1 MKTSLC
7 FGFLAVRDERVISHA
22 GYRNAYTWAEQKEG
36 EKCKHVTEPGGDQCP
51 QTQLADKQPWTHKLN
66 AAKHRGCY
74 VIYLFF
80 NTVSSVLFIL
90 FHPSPHSPIC
100 LLTIHHL
107 NHFIRQPTSCIFFSA
122 MTATELKRFISILIS
137 TLWL

>member
-22 GYRNAYTWAEQKEG
+22 GYRNAYSDTFPPPGLNKG

-90 FHPSPHSPIC
+90 FHPSPHSPIR

-107 NHFIRQPTSCIFFSA
+107 NHFIRRPPAISFS
-122 MTATELKRFISILIS
+122 LQ
-137 TLWL
+137 

>member
-1 MKTSLC
+1 MSTNTVSRQ
-7 FGFLAVRDERVISHA
+7 AAMDA
-22 GYRNAYTWAEQKEG
+22 QAE
-36 EKCKHVTEPGGDQCP
+36 CSY
-51 QTQLADKQPWTHKLN
+51 
-66 AAKHRGCY
+66 RGCY

-80 NTVSSVLFIL
+80 NTVSSALFIL
-90 FHPSPHSPIC
+90 FHPSPHSPIR